1 MRKTFLQIP
10 GVVDVITTNS
20 LDQPSNIKFKTR
32 EMLFLQQ
39 LVYQLNNNS
48 LILEIG
54 SFLGKSAVAL
64 EDAAEKINGT
74 VICVDPFDKHTNSFC
89 PNQKEIFLK
98 NISGWDNIYLVEAHS
113 SNFFELNTE
122 DKFDMIFIDGDHSVI
137 GFISDLKNAILR
149 SKKIVCGHDFC
160 MYSPWIIDIIQ
171 HLSVKFGVRYEVVGW
186 TWKLDISKD
195 IIDFA
200 KQDLTQYLLNFV
212 RSRQNF
218 YHSENH
224 WYPESGLN
232 DQGIK

>member
-1 MRKTFLQIP
+1 MKKTFLQIP
-10 GVVDVITTNS
+10 GVVDVITSHS
-20 LDQPSNIKFKTR
+20 LSQPSNIKFKTR

-64 EDAAEKINGT
+64 ADAAEKINGT

-89 PNQKEIFLK
+89 PNQKEIFLE

-113 SNFFELNTE
+113 SNFFELNPE

-149 SKKIVCGHDFC
+149 SRKIVCGHDFC

-171 HLSVKFGVRYEVVGW
+171 QLSAKFGLRYEVVGW
-186 TWKLDISKD
+186 TWKLDTSKD
-195 IIDFA
+195 IRAFA
-200 KQDLTQYLLNFV
+200 KQDMTQYLLNFV
-212 RSRQNF
+212 RDRQNF